1 ASEPLGEAS
10 AGEIAT
16 AIGEWLATVKDRMEG
31 HDRFQLAVARNAL
44 GMLARNDAAGGD
56 AEDALLAQDL
66 LEGRVTLAT
75 PGLLATLRRAALDKL
90 AADVP
95 KYPMLVRARDKW
107 TGED

>member
-1 ASEPLGEAS
+1 
-10 AGEIAT
+10 
-16 AIGEWLATVKDRMEG
+16 M
-31 HDRFQLAVARNAL
+31 
-44 GMLARNDAAGGD
+44 
-56 AEDALLAQDL
+56 LAQDL